1 MNLFFQIKSLQLL
14 TFVMGNQEFV
24 TFNLFFSL
32 TKYLLAP
39 NPYDSINQID
49 CVLLSSFESK
59 TILLISTAKTL

>member
-1 MNLFFQIKSLQLL
+1 MD
-14 TFVMGNQEFV
+14 NQEFV
-24 TFNLFFSL
+24 TFNLLFSL

-59 TILLISTAKTL
+59 TVLLISTAKTL